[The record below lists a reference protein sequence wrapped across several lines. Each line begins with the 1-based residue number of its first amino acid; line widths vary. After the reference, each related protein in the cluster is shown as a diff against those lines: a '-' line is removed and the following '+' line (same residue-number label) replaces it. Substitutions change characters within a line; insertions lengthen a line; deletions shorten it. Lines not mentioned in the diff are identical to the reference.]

1 MIKSENSSSI
11 LVENKK
17 SPINS
22 EDLAYW
28 YFRLNGFLTIQNFVV
43 HPNSGSAQKTEVD
56 IIAARFPYRKEL
68 PENKTPMQDDEC
80 LVLQSEK
87 IRIILAEIKVG
98 RCKLNPSWTNADK
111 KICNRY
117 FQH

>member
-43 HPNSGSAQKTEVD
+43 HPNRTEID
-56 IIAARFPYRKEL
+56 IIAARMKFMAL
-68 PENKTPMQDDEC
+68 
-80 LVLQSEK
+80 
-87 IRIILAEIKVG
+87 ILS
-98 RCKLNPSWTNADK
+98 L
-111 KICNRY
+111 
-117 FQH
+117 